1 MSAVVERVVSALRA
15 DPGAPLPPR
24 HRLAALVR
32 ASEPL
37 LGAAQVDRAVD
48 AIEANLAGLGVLQ
61 PLLDADDVSDVLV
74 NGPGPVWVERRGR
87 LERTEVHV
95 DRAQVHHLVERIVTP
110 AGRRADPVHALVDAR
125 LPDGSR
131 AHVVMPP
138 LAVDGPVITI
148 RRFSVQPLPLERF
161 APPEVAALLRR
172 AVEERCNV
180 VVSGATG
187 SGKTTLLNALAAHI
201 DSAERV
207 VTVEDAAELRLAAPH
222 VVRLEARA
230 PTADADGVDVREL
243 VRNALRMRPDRIVV
257 GEVRSGESLDLIAA
271 MSTGHDGSLSTVHA
285 NGARDA
291 LHRLQTLAL
300 MGGTA
305 LPHDAVA
312 RLLAAAVDLV
322 VHVARRPDGER
333 AVVEVVEVDGVVE
346 GAVSAAPLADR
357 SRVLRPLGRG
367 RLEPPLDPSG
377 AR

>member
-1 MSAVVERVVSALRA
+1 VSTVVERVVASLRA
-15 DPGAPLPPR
+15 DPGAPVPPR

-32 ASEPL
+32 ASDPL
-37 LGAAQVDRAVD
+37 LGASQVERAVE
-48 AIEANLAGLGVLQ
+48 AIEADLAGLGVLQ

-87 LERTEVHV
+87 LEQTDVRV
-95 DRAQVHHLVERIVTP
+95 DRAQVLHLVERIVTP

-148 RRFSVQPLPLERF
+148 RRFSVRPVPLDRF
-161 APPEVAALLRR
+161 GEAPVVALLRE
-172 AVEERCNV
+172 AVRSRCNV

-201 DSAERV
+201 DASERV

-222 VVRLEARA
+222 VVRLEARPA
-230 PTADADGVDVREL
+230 TADAPGVDVREL

-257 GEVRSGESLDLIAA
+257 GEVRSGESFDLIGA
-271 MSTGHDGSLSTVHA
+271 MSTGHDGSLATVHA
-285 NGARDA
+285 NGAADA

-300 MGGTA
+300 LGGTA
-305 LPHDAVA
+305 LPHEAIA

-322 VHVARRPDGER
+322 VHVARGPDGR
-333 AVVEVVEVDGVVE
+333 RSVVEVVEVVGVADASVATRRLFDGRRPTRQRVR
-346 GAVSAAPLADR
+346 DR
-357 SRVLRPLGRG
+357 SG
-367 RLEPPLDPSG
+367 LEAMVVS
-377 AR
+377 